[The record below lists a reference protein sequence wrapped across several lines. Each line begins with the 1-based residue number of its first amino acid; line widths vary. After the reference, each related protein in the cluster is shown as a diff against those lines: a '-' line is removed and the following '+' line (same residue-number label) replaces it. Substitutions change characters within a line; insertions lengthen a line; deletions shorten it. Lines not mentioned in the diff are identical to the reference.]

1 MAEYRYNATNLIVE
15 AFNEHDIKFDVRERL
30 DSEQVL
36 AGFSI
41 DCGPSVIVRFIS
53 RDDDND
59 VAVRVAGLLTN
70 TPNEK
75 RARVLEACNIL
86 NHKIRYVKFVLDRDG
101 DISVEYDFPIHT
113 PDEGIGEMAFE
124 IFVRMMQILDG
135 EYNIFMK
142 ALYSDESL
150 EEPIDP
156 SPSEMLR
163 KLEELRAFLET
174 EMDESDDSEGEDD
187 LFFNDGNDDSSNDAA
202 S

>member
-1 MAEYRYNATNLIVE
+1 MTKYRYNATNLIVE
-15 AFNEHDIKFDVRERL
+15 TFNERGVKFDVRDRL

-36 AGFSI
+36 AGFSV

-70 TPNEK
+70 TPKEK

-113 PDEGIGEMAFE
+113 PDEGVGEMAFE
-124 IFVRMMQILDG
+124 IFVRTMQILDR
-135 EYNIFMK
+135 EYNIFMT
-142 ALYSDESL
+142 ALYSDDELQTDDEFPTELIS
-150 EEPIDP
+150 
-156 SPSEMLR
+156 R
-163 KLEELRAFLET
+163 LEELRSKVLARRNET
-174 EMDESDDSEGEDD
+174 DFWGDIIEIVDPSDVDDDDS
-187 LFFNDGNDDSSNDAA
+187 FDGGN
-202 S
+202 